1 MSITISGQNNND
13 KILASDGVLDSI
25 SGFNVVGVMTAAQF
39 DVTGKTTI
47 GHLNIGSDIQIG
59 NAGIITATTLIG
71 NVTGNIN
78 HTSNLL
84 LQISGS
90 EKLRIAN
97 SGAFGLNGTNYGSSG
112 QVLTSQGSGTSPTW
126 STVLIDLIQ
135 EGNTQAEVVD
145 TGSDGHFKV
154 ITEGTERLR
163 ITQAGQMVMG
173 ATTSKAKFE
182 IKDNGYTSTSALQ
195 RISADDDTPYAL
207 IIANDTVNTGSVS
220 GLQFFVGNTG
230 THMIRAR
237 GSSTASNNNLQL
249 VAQNEIILNSGA
261 SESERVRI
269 TSGGR
274 FGIGETSPD
283 TPLHVKSADNVLA
296 TFESTDADALIEF
309 KDNGTS
315 DTVLMGAVGG
325 NDLLFRT
332 DLGDM
337 IFRTN
342 NNATDALRIH
352 NNGNISAHVNNDSYE
367 LTLQGR
373 TGAAPTLWL
382 RDGGTSGMPRIL
394 FGDTGN
400 ALQGAIQY
408 NNGDDSLRIHTGGEG
423 TNPRLLVTNVGEV
436 RILPTTSG
444 SDRTQFSFN
453 NTSHTPFIS
462 FKSNNVNEAAELRIE
477 ESGGGANV
485 VFKNKNRNSLLQ
497 TSLHIDHSGALHTA
511 KDGSVKTHP
520 MFMGI
525 YTQHDEHEG
534 QLNYHSLMAPDAG
547 IGGWVFLGHD
557 YGPNPYPVRTF
568 KIAVPEGGNSAIGT
582 RVYQIW
588 HNGDANYDYGGLY
601 EIRINQWN
609 NSQRFESVS
618 IRCINGKRDDV
629 YVVAYNNTNGIMIRT
644 STIWGSVWIRKA
656 GWDENQLRRGSSY
669 CAVENNGAL
678 AIYNAQGTDDG
689 TVPTSGSPYNVYC
702 FDASSHTG
710 GRDIENNNNFAG

>member
-1 MSITISGQNNND
+1 MAITISGQNNND

-25 SGFNVVGVMTAAQF
+25 SGFNVVGVMTASTF
-39 DVTGKTTI
+39 DVNGKLTAN
-47 GHLNIGSDIQIG
+47 HLNIGSNINFG

-71 NVTGNIN
+71 NVTGNVN
-78 HTSNLL
+78 HNSNLL
-84 LQISGS
+84 LQISGN

-112 QVLTSQGSGTSPTW
+112 QVLTSQGSGSSPVWTTI
-126 STVLIDLIQ
+126 SSDKIT
-135 EGNTQAEVVD
+135 EGNTEAEVVD

-154 ITEGTERLR
+154 TTEGNERLR
-163 ITQAGQMVMG
+163 ITHAGQMVMG

-382 RDGGTSGMPRIL
+382 RDGGTSSAPRII

-400 ALQGAIQY
+400 ALQGALLY
-408 NNGDDSLRIHTGGEG
+408 NNGDDSFRLYTGGNSSNE
-423 TNPRLLVTNVGEV
+423 RMIITNVGEV
-436 RILPTTSG
+436 RILPTTGG

-453 NTSHTPFIS
+453 NTAHTPFIS
-462 FKSNNVNEAAELRIE
+462 FKSNNVNEAAEIRVE
-477 ESGGGANV
+477 EDGGGANI
-485 VFKNKNRNSLLQ
+485 VFKNKNRNSLLHTAFQ
-497 TSLHIDHSGALHTA
+497 IDWDHGLYTA
-511 KDGSVKTHP
+511 KDGNLKSNP
-520 MFMGI
+520 FIMGM

-534 QLNYHSLMAPDAG
+534 QFNYHDIRSPSGG
-547 IGGWVFLGHD
+547 IGGWVFLGFD
-557 YGPNPYPVRTF
+557 YGANPYPVRRF
-568 KIAVPEGGNSAIGT
+568 KIAVPENAQGT
-582 RVYQIW
+582 RVYQVW
-588 HNGDANYDYGGLY
+588 HDGDANYDYGGLY
-601 EIRINQWN
+601 EIRINQWA
-609 NSQRFESVS
+609 NSSRFESVS
-618 IRCINGKRDDV
+618 IRCINGKRDDLR
-629 YVVAYNNTNGIMIRT
+629 VVAYNDTNGIMIQT
-644 STIWGSVWIRKA
+644 STIWGAVYIRKA
-656 GWDENQLRRGSSY
+656 GWDDNQRRRGSSY

-678 AIYNAQGTDDG
+678 AIYNALGTDDG
-689 TVPTSGSPYNVYC
+689 TMPTSGSPVDVYC
-702 FDASSHTG
+702 FDGVGGNHTG
-710 GRDIENNNNFAG
+710 GRDIENSNSFNA

>member
-1 MSITISGQNNND
+1 MAITISGQNNND

-25 SGFNVVGVMTAAQF
+25 SGFNVVGVMTASTF
-39 DVTGKTTI
+39 DVSGKLTAN
-47 GHLNIGSDIQIG
+47 HLNIGSNINFG

-71 NVTGNIN
+71 NVTGNVN
-78 HTSNLL
+78 HNSNLL

-112 QVLTSQGSGTSPTW
+112 QVLTSQGSGSSPVWTTI
-126 STVLIDLIQ
+126 SSDKIT
-135 EGNTQAEVVD
+135 EGNTEAEVVD

-154 ITEGTERLR
+154 TTEGTDRLR
-163 ITQAGQMVMG
+163 ITHAGQMVMG

-182 IKDNGYTSTSALQ
+182 IKDDGYTSTSVLQ
-195 RISADDDTPYAL
+195 RISADDDNPYAL
-207 IIANDTVNTGSVS
+207 IIANDTVNTNSNS

-237 GSSTASNNNLQL
+237 GSSTASNNILQL

-274 FGIGETSPD
+274 FGIGENSPD

-352 NNGNISAHVNNDSYE
+352 NNGNISAHVNTDSYE

-382 RDGGTSGMPRIL
+382 RDGGTSSTPRII
-394 FGDTGN
+394 FGDTNN
-400 ALQGAIQY
+400 ALQGALLY
-408 NNGDDSLRIHTGGEG
+408 NNGDDSFRLYTGGNSSNE
-423 TNPRLLVTNVGEV
+423 RIIITNVGEV
-436 RILPTTSG
+436 RILPNTGGNTN
-444 SDRTQFSFN
+444 TQFSFN
-453 NTSHTPFIS
+453 NTASTPFIS
-462 FKSNNVNEAAELRIE
+462 FKSNNVNEAAEIRVE
-477 ESGGGANV
+477 EDGGGANI
-485 VFKNKNRNSLLQ
+485 VFKNKNRNSLLHTAFQ
-497 TSLHIDHSGALHTA
+497 IDWDHGLYTA
-511 KDGSVKTHP
+511 KDGNVKSNP
-520 MFMGI
+520 FIMGM

-534 QLNYHSLMAPDAG
+534 QFNYHDIRSPNGG
-547 IGGWVFLGHD
+547 IGGWVFLGFD
-557 YGPNPYPVRTF
+557 YGPNPYPVRRF
-568 KIAVPEGGNSAIGT
+568 KIAVPENAQGT
-582 RVYQIW
+582 RVYQVW
-588 HNGDANYDYGGLY
+588 HDGDANYDYGGLY
-601 EIRINQWN
+601 EIRINQWA
-609 NSQRFESVS
+609 NSSRFESVS
-618 IRCINGKRDDV
+618 IRCINGKRDDLR
-629 YVVAYNNTNGIMIRT
+629 VVAYNDTNGIMIQT
-644 STIWGSVWIRKA
+644 STIWGSVYIRKA
-656 GWDENQLRRGSSY
+656 GWDDNQRRRGSSY

-689 TVPTSGSPYNVYC
+689 TMPTSGRPVDVYC
-702 FDASSHTG
+702 FDGVGGNHTG
-710 GRDIENNNNFAG
+710 GRDIENSNAFNA

>member
-1 MSITISGQNNND
+1 MAITISGQNNND

-25 SGFNVVGVMTAAQF
+25 SGFNVVGVMTASTF
-39 DVTGKTTI
+39 DVSGKLTAN
-47 GHLNIGSDIQIG
+47 HLNIGSNINFG

-71 NVTGNIN
+71 NVTGNVN
-78 HTSNLL
+78 HNSNLL
-84 LQISGS
+84 LQISGN

-112 QVLTSQGSGTSPTW
+112 QVLTSQGSGSSPVWTTI
-126 STVLIDLIQ
+126 SSDKIT
-135 EGNTQAEVVD
+135 EGNTEAEVVD

-154 ITEGTERLR
+154 TTEGNERLR
-163 ITQAGQMVMG
+163 ITHAGQMVMG

-382 RDGGTSGMPRIL
+382 RDGGTSSAPRII

-400 ALQGAIQY
+400 ALQGALLY
-408 NNGDDSLRIHTGGEG
+408 NNGDDSFRLYTGGNSSNE
-423 TNPRLLVTNVGEV
+423 RMIITNVGEV
-436 RILPTTSG
+436 RILPTTGG

-453 NTSHTPFIS
+453 NTAHTPFIS
-462 FKSNNVNEAAELRIE
+462 FKSNNVNEAAEIRVE
-477 ESGGGANV
+477 EDGGGANI
-485 VFKNKNRNSLLQ
+485 VFKNKNRNSLLHTAFQ
-497 TSLHIDHSGALHTA
+497 IDWDHGLYTA
-511 KDGSVKTHP
+511 KDGNLKSNP
-520 MFMGI
+520 FIMGM

-534 QLNYHSLMAPDAG
+534 QFNYHDIRSPSGG
-547 IGGWVFLGHD
+547 IGGWVFLGFD
-557 YGPNPYPVRTF
+557 YGANPYPVRRF
-568 KIAVPEGGNSAIGT
+568 KIAVPENAQGT
-582 RVYQIW
+582 RVYQVW
-588 HNGDANYDYGGLY
+588 HDGDANYDYGGLY
-601 EIRINQWN
+601 EIRINQWA
-609 NSQRFESVS
+609 NSSRFESVS
-618 IRCINGKRDDV
+618 IRCINGKRDDLR
-629 YVVAYNNTNGIMIRT
+629 VVAYNDTNGIMIQT
-644 STIWGSVWIRKA
+644 STIWGAVYIRKA
-656 GWDENQLRRGSSY
+656 GWDDNQRRRGSSY

-678 AIYNAQGTDDG
+678 AIYNALGTDDG
-689 TVPTSGSPYNVYC
+689 AMPTSGSPVDVYC
-702 FDASSHTG
+702 FDGVGGNHTG
-710 GRDIENNNNFAG
+710 GRDIENSNSFNA

>member
-59 NAGIITATTLIG
+59 NAGIITATTLVG
-71 NVTGNIN
+71 NVQGNIN

-126 STVLIDLIQ
+126 STVNIDLIQ

-382 RDGGTSGMPRIL
+382 RDGGTSGMPRIM

-423 TNPRLLVTNVGEV
+423 SNPRLLVTNVGEV
-436 RILPTTSG
+436 RILPTTNG

-462 FKSNNVNEAAELRIE
+462 FKSNNVNEAAEIRVE
-477 ESGGGANV
+477 EDGGGANI
-485 VFKNKNRNSLLQ
+485 VFKNKNRNSLLHTAFQ
-497 TSLHIDHSGALHTA
+497 IDWDHGLYTA
-511 KDGSVKTHP
+511 KDGNVKTYP
-520 MFMGI
+520 FIMGM

-534 QLNYHSLMAPDAG
+534 QFNYHDVRSPSGG
-547 IGGWVFLGHD
+547 IGGWVFLGFD
-557 YGPNPYPVRTF
+557 YGANPYPVRRF
-568 KIAVPEGGNSAIGT
+568 KIAAPENAQGT
-582 RVYQIW
+582 RVYQVW
-588 HNGDANYDYGGLY
+588 HDGDANYDYGGLY
-601 EIRINQWN
+601 EIRINQWA
-609 NSQRFESVS
+609 NSSRFESVS
-618 IRCINGKRDDV
+618 IRCINGKRDDLR
-629 YVVAYNNTNGIMIRT
+629 VVAYNDSNGIMIQT
-644 STIWGSVWIRKA
+644 STIWGAVYIRKA
-656 GWDENQLRRGSSY
+656 GWDDNQRRRGSSY

-678 AIYNAQGTDDG
+678 AIYNALGTDDG
-689 TVPTSGSPYNVYC
+689 TMPSGGTDVYC
-702 FDASSHTG
+702 FDGVGGSHTG
-710 GRDIENNNNFAG
+710 GRDIENSNNFNG

>member
-59 NAGIITATTLIG
+59 NAGIITATTLVG
-71 NVTGNIN
+71 NVQGNIN

-126 STVLIDLIQ
+126 STVNIDLIQ

-382 RDGGTSGMPRIL
+382 RDGGTSGMPRIM

-423 TNPRLLVTNVGEV
+423 SNPRLLVTNVGEV
-436 RILPTTSG
+436 RILPTTNG

-462 FKSNNVNEAAELRIE
+462 FKSNNVNEAAEMRVE
-477 ESGGGANV
+477 EDGGGANI
-485 VFKNKNRNSLLQ
+485 VFKNKNRNSLLHTAFQ
-497 TSLHIDHSGALHTA
+497 IDWDHGLYTA
-511 KDGSVKTHP
+511 KDGNVKTYP
-520 MFMGI
+520 FIMGM

-534 QLNYHSLMAPDAG
+534 QFNYHDVRSPSGG
-547 IGGWVFLGHD
+547 IGGWVFLGFD
-557 YGPNPYPVRTF
+557 YGANPYPVRRF
-568 KIAVPEGGNSAIGT
+568 KIAAPENAQGT
-582 RVYQIW
+582 RVYQVW
-588 HNGDANYDYGGLY
+588 HDGDANYDYGGLY
-601 EIRINQWN
+601 EIRINQWA
-609 NSQRFESVS
+609 NSSRFESVS
-618 IRCINGKRDDV
+618 IRCINGKRDDLR
-629 YVVAYNNTNGIMIRT
+629 VVAYNDSNGIMIQT
-644 STIWGSVWIRKA
+644 STIWGAVYIRKA
-656 GWDENQLRRGSSY
+656 GWDDNQRRRGSSY

-678 AIYNAQGTDDG
+678 AIYNALGTDDG
-689 TVPTSGSPYNVYC
+689 TMPSGGTDVYC
-702 FDASSHTG
+702 FDGVGGSHTG
-710 GRDIENNNNFAG
+710 GRDIENSNNFNG